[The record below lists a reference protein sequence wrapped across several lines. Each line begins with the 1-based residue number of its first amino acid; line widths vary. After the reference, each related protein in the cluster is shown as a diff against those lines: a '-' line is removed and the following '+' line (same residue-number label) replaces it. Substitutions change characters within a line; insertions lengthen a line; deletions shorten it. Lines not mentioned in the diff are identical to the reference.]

1 MMTPL
6 RPDVLVVGAGVSGL
20 TTAVRLAEDR
30 SRPRVRVITE
40 SLPDRSTS
48 AAAGAIWEP
57 LYANHPRVHEWS
69 ARSYEVFKRMD
80 DEKGPGV
87 RLVAGV
93 EASRVPMEVPLWP
106 RELPGFRIAEA
117 ESLPPGF
124 VCGWW
129 YTAPVID
136 MPAYLRWLERRL
148 AAAGGE
154 VELRRVDSLAEELSR
169 AGTVVNCS
177 GTGATELVPDPSV
190 QPIRGQLVAVR
201 NPGVTRF
208 FAEHTDE
215 LDEMTYMLPQ
225 GDVLLLGGN
234 ADKGERDRTPDPE
247 VARAI
252 VARCA
257 EIVPAIAT
265 AQFLEHR
272 VGIRPYRPEVRVEAE
287 GRIVHNYGHGGAGVS
302 LSWGCAD
309 AVAELVLG

>member
-1 MMTPL
+1 MTHV
-6 RPDVLVVGAGVSGL
+6 RPEVLVVGAGVSGL
-20 TTAVRLAEDR
+20 TTAVRLAEDER
-30 SRPRVRVITE
+30 RPRVRVITE

-57 LYANHPRVHEWS
+57 LYANHARVLEWS
-69 ARSYEVFKRMD
+69 TRSYEVFKEMAAA
-80 DEKGPGV
+80 GCPGV
-87 RLVAGV
+87 RLVDGV
-93 EASRVPMEVPLWP
+93 EASRTPMAVPSWAAA
-106 RELPGFRIAEA
+106 LPGFRPAAE
-117 ESLPPGF
+117 ETLPAGF

-129 YTAPVID
+129 YTAPIID

-148 AAAGGE
+148 EAAGGE
-154 VELRRVDSLAEELSR
+154 VELRRVASLDEECER
-169 AGTVVNCS
+169 AATVVNCS

-201 NPGVTRF
+201 NPGVRHF

-225 GDVLLLGGN
+225 GNVLLLGGN
-234 ADKGERDRTPDPE
+234 ADKGESDPSPDLD

-257 EIVPAIAT
+257 RIEPAIAT
-265 AQFLEHR
+265 APFLEHR

-309 AVAELVLG
+309 AVAALVLS